1 MSDLDVRDRV
11 LDLARLYE
19 EVAALDLTQAAV
31 EALGRPAPGSK
42 LPPGLMEILDAEEV
56 HSALAAVDADAV
68 FWAHDIADDHDLQVP
83 GLTAERLRFVSQ
95 HIEHFTQHDDEML
108 ALAFDDDLAE
118 RLKEMRRLSR
128 RGTKVIRTGR
138 RCDEYGCTGKLISPL
153 GREGSDKG
161 DTALICDA
169 DSRHQVPYSVWSA
182 WPRARVRYITV
193 EHAARK
199 LETTV
204 PAVKMRASRGKWRR
218 IGTGRDVRY
227 DVRDVNAAADGDT
240 GEENTA

>member
-19 EVAALDLTQAAV
+19 EVAALDLTVVAA

-42 LPPGLMEILDAEEV
+42 LPPGLIEILDAEEV

-83 GLTAERLRFVSQ
+83 GLTAARLRFVSQ
-95 HIEHFTQHDDEML
+95 HVEHFTRHDDEML
-108 ALAFDDDLAE
+108 ALAFDDDLAD
-118 RLKEMRRLSR
+118 RLREMRRLSR

-138 RCDEYGCTGKLISPL
+138 RCEEYGCTGKLISPL

-169 DSRHQVPYSVWSA
+169 DGRHQVPYSVWSA

>member
-1 MSDLDVRDRV
+1 VSDLDVRDRV

-19 EVAALDLTQAAV
+19 EVAALDLTIVAA
-31 EALGRPAPGSK
+31 EALGRPTPGSK
-42 LPPGLMEILDAEEV
+42 LPPGLIEILDAEEV
-56 HSALAAVDADAV
+56 SSALAAVDDVAL
-68 FWAHDIADDHDLQVP
+68 FWAHDLADDRD
-83 GLTAERLRFVSQ
+83 LTAPDLTADRLRFVSQ
-95 HIEHFTQHDDEML
+95 NVDHFTQHDDEML

-138 RCDEYGCTGKLISPL
+138 RCDEYGCKGKLISPL

-169 DSRHQVPYSVWSA
+169 DSWHQVPYSVWSA
-182 WPRARVRYITV
+182 WPRARVQYITV
-193 EHAARK
+193 EHAA
-199 LETTV
+199 
-204 PAVKMRASRGKWRR
+204 KMLGTSVDAAKKRASRGKWRR

-227 DVRDVNAAADGDT
+227 LVEDVRVAADGEDV
-240 GEENTA
+240 A